1 MIYMKII
8 HGIAGSPGIAGAKLL
23 LYQKSEN
30 QSDKIGI
37 DEAIEKALNKVEALE
52 KKALEGYGE
61 DNAKIFSAYKMILE
75 DTTLTDPIHQAVEA
89 GAEPEKAVLEVTGAL
104 AAVLSSKNNEY
115 MRQRA
120 DDITYIGQLLNDMI
134 NGNDGEFSFPPGTDK
149 YILAAHE
156 LTPVDTMLFDSRR
169 LAGLITEVGGA
180 TSHTVILAKSIGI
193 PAVVGADGVTECQ
206 SGRQAYI
213 DGYTGSFV
221 YEPDSSTAAEYE
233 KRINDEHELFKALEA
248 VKDTDA
254 HTADGERISVCVNI
268 GNPSD
273 LDSADC
279 KFDGVGLFRSE
290 FLYSSSV
297 KKPSFDEQCSA
308 YRKAIDKV
316 FPQQVT
322 VRTLDIGGDKQLD
335 YLKMKPEENPFL
347 GNRGIRLCLNNPEIF
362 SEQLEALLIAAA
374 GKKVKIMLPMIT
386 CIDEISKT
394 RAMLDE
400 ITARLKTEGKD
411 CCEDYM
417 LGIMIETPAS
427 AIMADVFA
435 KHCDFF
441 SIGTND
447 LVQYVMAADRGNSD
461 VENIYNPYHPS
472 VLRMINRVIKAG
484 ADESIEVSV
493 CGDLA
498 ANTSFTALLL
508 GMGLKKFSVPIPMTA
523 RIKHK
528 IQSVK
533 LSEAKILAEK
543 VLSCSDEHEIK
554 NILKED

>member
-37 DEAIEKALNKVEALE
+37 DEAIEKALNKVKALE
-52 KKALEGYGE
+52 KKTLEGYGE

-89 GAEPEKAVLEVTGAL
+89 GAEPENAVLEVTGAL

-386 CIDEISKT
+386 CIDEITKT

>member
-23 LYQKSEN
+23 LYQKSES

-37 DEAIEKALNKVEALE
+37 DEAIKKALNKVEALE

-75 DTTLTDPIHQAVEA
+75 DTTLTDPIRQAIEA
-89 GAEPEKAVLEVTGAL
+89 GAEPENAVLEVTGAL

-156 LTPVDTMLFDSRR
+156 LTPVDTMLFDSSR
-169 LAGLITEVGGA
+169 LAGLITEAGGA

-233 KRINDEHELFKALEA
+233 KRLNDEHELFKALEA

-290 FLYSSSV
+290 FLYSSSAE
-297 KKPSFDEQCSA
+297 KPSFNEQCSA

-386 CIDEISKT
+386 CIDEITKT

-498 ANTSFTALLL
+498 ANTNFTALLL

-543 VLSCSDEHEIK
+543 VLSCSNEHEIK